1 MNPKNLPSCHA
12 STPNTQHLARVVTAE
27 SRHLLVHLPPVV
39 TMATTARKV
48 CYPCNRCLEGAC
60 LDPFHSCI
68 VMPESGESIF
78 KGFQFKF

>member
-48 CYPCNRCLEGAC
+48 CYPCNRGP
-60 LDPFHSCI
+60 DPCKAKCRFPLNS
-68 VMPESGESIF
+68 VSFPR
-78 KGFQFKF
+78 